1 MNATTMIES
10 VSDVIRDII
19 LIKATSVLWEMTPT
33 ATIVSNTVTLTQRE
47 IPILLIKVTVE
58 LSVPN
63 VRMVII
69 LIVITIAKS
78 FLKTVKQ

>member
-1 MNATTMIES
+1 MNATMMIES